1 MLTIGKSYLTRSGSM
16 TRLCADI
23 TIGRHKTTLWFAV
36 ETAQEDCL
44 CVGRADPFVVALLP
58 TAMRGKHEII
68 CKDTFSERLHHQLSS
83 YVIPALAFAG
93 EIYHIISIKAPLTAA
108 AYPNQ
113 GAVGTG
119 FSGGVDSM
127 YTIMCHGPDSEYPVT
142 HLALFDTG
150 GLLPEHSPEE
160 RARFYSMAK
169 RFSEEHG
176 LKTISVRTNLEE
188 TLSNAEPRAEV
199 YSFRNLARALS
210 VQGLFSVY
218 LLSSGP
224 DAASFALDLHESS
237 FYDPLLVPCAST
249 EGLTFYFSGT
259 ERKRLDKLK
268 LLSEWE
274 PTWRWL
280 HPCLRGAPGEMNC
293 GRCKKCIR
301 DLTVLYALDK
311 LERYSAVFDIKD
323 FRKNLA
329 ARLGFILAKYTICN
343 YDEAAGLLKESGKP
357 IPPAAYAYAKQFDRA
372 IENLRAQEAKKEAIR
387 NEQ

>member
-1 MLTIGKSYLTRSGSM
+1 MLYIGKGYLTHADGW

-23 TIGRHKTTLWFAV
+23 TIGKHRTTIWFGV
-36 ETAQEDCL
+36 ECAQEEYL
-44 CVGRADPFVVALLP
+44 CVGRADPFVMALLP
-58 TAMRGKHEII
+58 AAMRGGHEIV
-68 CKDTFSERLHHQLSS
+68 CEDVMSERLHYQLCGH
-83 YVIPALAFAG
+83 VIPALAFAG
-93 EIYHIISIKAPLTAA
+93 ELYHVISITAPLTAA

-127 YTIMCHGPDSEYPVT
+127 YTIMQHGADSEYPLT

-150 GLLPEHSPEE
+150 GLLPEHGREKH
-160 RARFYSMAK
+160 AKFYSVAK
-169 RFSEEHG
+169 RFAEEQG

-199 YSFRNLARALS
+199 HSFRNLARALS
-210 VQGLFSVY
+210 VQGLFSIY
-218 LLSSGP
+218 LLSSGLS
-224 DAASFALDLHESS
+224 AANFGFDLHDPTSHE
-237 FYDPLLVPCAST
+237 PLLVPSAST
-249 EGLTFYFSGT
+249 EGLTFYSSGM
-259 ERKRLDKLK
+259 EQKRHDKLK
-268 LLSEWE
+268 ILAEWE
-274 PTWRWL
+274 PTWLWL

-311 LERYSAVFDIKD
+311 LERYKAVFDIED

-329 ARLGFILAKYTICN
+329 ARLGFILAKYNYCL
-343 YDEAAGLLKESGKP
+343 YDEPAELLKASGKP
-357 IPPAAYAYAKQFDRA
+357 IPPAAYVYARQFDRA
-372 IENLRAQEAKKEAIR
+372 MESLRAQEAEKEETG